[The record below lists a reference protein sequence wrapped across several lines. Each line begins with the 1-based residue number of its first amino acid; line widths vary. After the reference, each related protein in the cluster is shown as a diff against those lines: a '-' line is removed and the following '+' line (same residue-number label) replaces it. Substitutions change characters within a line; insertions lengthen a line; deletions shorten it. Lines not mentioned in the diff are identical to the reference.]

1 MPLPAIELQQL
12 WKSYDGQPA
21 LQGLS
26 LEAYPSEILGLIG
39 PKADETIASLSK
51 GMKAKVAFAA
61 AIIHEPSILVLD
73 EPLIGI
79 DPAGQH
85 LLKERLAT
93 MAYAGATVLVSTHQL
108 DTAERLC
115 RRVAIVS
122 HGRNVATGDLA
133 ALRTQAQTGEE
144 GSLEDVFL
152 RLTQEAA
159 VPVVETPRRRGWF
172 RRG

>member
-1 MPLPAIELQQL
+1 
-12 WKSYDGQPA
+12 
-21 LQGLS
+21 
-26 LEAYPSEILGLIG
+26 
-39 PKADETIASLSK
+39 ADETIASLSK

-85 LLKERLAT
+85 LLKERL
-93 MAYAGATVLVSTHQL
+93 MAMAGAGATVLVSTHQL

-115 RRVAIVS
+115 RRVAIVN
-122 HGRNVATGDLA
+122 HGRNIATGDLA
-133 ALRTQAQTGEE
+133 ALRTQAHTGEE

-152 RLTQEAA
+152 RLKEEAD
-159 VPVVETPRRRGWF
+159 VPVAEQPRRG
-172 RRG
+172 GG